1 MLERQRS
8 RLLVHTTLRSHL
20 RIQRGGA
27 AQHCHHSAVA
37 ALFPLVN

>member
-1 MLERQRS
+1 MAEHQKN

-20 RIQRGGA
+20 RIQHGGA

-37 ALFPLVN
+37 ALFPLVI

>member
-1 MLERQRS
+1 MTAPLRS

-37 ALFPLVN
+37 ALFPSVI